1 MWKRSN
7 QNHEQ
12 RRGKGKEEGERDKK
26 RDRDRGV
33 SQGNRLRQENR
44 KIRRDNLPSKE
55 TGKYTTK
62 EEVDTGKRQ
71 GLTHKKN
78 RSILEKK
85 HKKKVGALYSLWSI
99 CFEERNSS

>member
-1 MWKRSN
+1 MTVTSAVRFCHKESTRWLRREEERKETRKMWKRSN

-62 EEVDTGKRQ
+62 EEVDIGKRQ
-71 GLTHKKN
+71 G
-78 RSILEKK
+78 
-85 HKKKVGALYSLWSI
+85 
-99 CFEERNSS
+99 